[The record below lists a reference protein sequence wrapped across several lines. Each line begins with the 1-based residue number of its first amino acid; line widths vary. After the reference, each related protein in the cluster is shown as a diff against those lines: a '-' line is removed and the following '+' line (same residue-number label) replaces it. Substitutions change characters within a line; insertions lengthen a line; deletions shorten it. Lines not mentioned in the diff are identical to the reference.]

1 MYIIDLGYL
10 LHFLLILMKISLFFN
25 FFSYFYFLHL
35 YNTRQKDDFHTYIV
49 QSEIGKG
56 LLNSKVVNYGMNYQ
70 QMLKK

>member
-1 MYIIDLGYL
+1 MHKYVYHRSRLPPAFPAYFDENK
-10 LHFLLILMKISLFFN
+10 LI
-25 FFSYFYFLHL
+25 HL